1 MIESLLLVS
10 SICIDAFVA
19 SMAYGSNKI
28 KIPIISSIVISIVGS
43 VILGISLFIGGL
55 IKDFLPGTLPIT
67 LSFSIL
73 MVLGIYRLFE
83 SLFKTYIQKHLNK
96 EKSFSFRLFDFNFIL
111 QVYADETKADLDK
124 SKELSVKESLYLAIA
139 LSFDSLAVGFGS
151 SLASSAYIQTILLC
165 FLIGFLAVIVGSFIG
180 KKLVEKS
187 NINLSWLSG
196 VILMVLAISKII

>member
-43 VILGISLFIGGL
+43 VI
-55 IKDFLPGTLPIT
+55 LPGTLPIT

-151 SLASSAYIQTILLC
+151 SLAGSAYIQTILLC

-196 VILMVLAISKII
+196 VILMVLALSKII

>member
-151 SLASSAYIQTILLC
+151 SLAGSAYIQTILLC

-187 NINLSWLSG
+187 NINLS
-196 VILMVLAISKII
+196 

>member
-19 SMAYGSNKI
+19 SIAYGSNKI
-28 KIPIISSIVISIVGS
+28 KIPLLSSIVISIVGS
-43 VILGISLFIGGL
+43 AVLGISLFLGSL
-55 IKDFLPGTLPIT
+55 VKDFLPGNLPIA

-73 MVLGIYRLFE
+73 MILGVYRLFE
-83 SLFKTYIQKHLNK
+83 SLFKNYIQKNMNS
-96 EKSFSFRLFDFNFIL
+96 EKSFTFRLFDFNFIL
-111 QVYADETKADLDK
+111 QVYADETKADFDK

-151 SLASSAYIQTILLC
+151 SLVGGGYIQAIVLC
-165 FLIGFLAVIVGSFIG
+165 FLVGLCSVLIGSFIG
-180 KKLVEKS
+180 KKLVEKA

-196 VILMVLAISKII
+196 VILMVLAVSKLI